1 MKNKLIL
8 LILLIC
14 VTVLVGCDNSEE
26 PKTTATPQI
35 TQTPEPTAT
44 PAPTATQEP
53 TATPEPGTNVAL
65 NCPFEVSSHTGDTHT
80 QWGWNQAFIND
91 GNTKLLPYENVGWT
105 TQVGEIMTM
114 EAWVDQW
121 ALFDIGGDLLI
132 DKVVLWP
139 IENTAPFF
147 PIDYHVEVSTDN
159 TNYVTV
165 ISVTG
170 DLSTAQGDASPKELT
185 FEPVVARYV
194 RVVFTKPYDV
204 PNADGYLIQLAEIE
218 IFTAQNN

>member
-8 LILLIC
+8 LILMIC
-14 VTVLVGCDNSEE
+14 VAVLFGCDNSVE
-26 PKTTATPQI
+26 PKATATPNP
-35 TQTPEPTAT
+35 TQAPTAT
-44 PAPTATQEP
+44 PDPTATP
-53 TATPEPGTNVAL
+53 TPAPTPEPGTNVAL

-80 QWGWNQAFIND
+80 QWGWNQSFIND

-105 TQVGEIMTM
+105 TQVGAIMSM
-114 EAWVDQW
+114 DAWVDQW
-121 ALFDIGGDLLI
+121 ALFDIGGNYLI
-132 DKVVLWP
+132 DKVVIWP

-159 TNYVTV
+159 NNYVTV
-165 ISVTG
+165 ISVEG
-170 DLSTAQGDASPKELT
+170 DLSTAQVDASPKELT
-185 FEPVVARYV
+185 FEPVEARYV

-218 IFTAQNN
+218 IFTAPSN